1 MPQAYW
7 SFFVFF
13 NIHYTELNLSGAFN
27 PFLEKNMNL
36 SNLFASVHVIRI
48 CFSTCQRMI
57 SQSGR
62 QWIGGV
68 GVLMI
73 LCGCTPLIQS
83 GLTLRPPTLSPTNLT
98 KALPETEQI
107 DGPVTIA
114 LATSLPD
121 AYAKPLLNFLLQIPF
136 VVTSSGEQPLVV
148 LDQPDLARAQ
158 IVYGR
163 LDAQAQPLAER
174 YYAVVAPF
182 ATVTDDISMNEL
194 QQRWQGF
201 DQRPLFVTTD
211 AAPLLESLWGATAS
225 QAVASAELLN
235 RLENNPEALGIVA
248 FDRLDPRFK
257 VLTVD
262 GVNVLDN
269 HLDPTTYPLVF
280 AVNIKGVG
288 ASLLASLLRPV
299 LTPFTNR
306 DPNQLTT
313 LLMTG
318 VTAMSRGTAAHME
331 RAGVLS
337 PAQII
342 SATFAAADITH
353 ISNEIPFLDDCVV
366 NNTLNN
372 LVLCSHTSYWA
383 TLEAVGTDIV
393 GLSGNHVNDFGRGGA
408 RRSLQFYKDNNIPI
422 YGSGLTIEE
431 ACAPLQWEDHGNTFA
446 FFAVLAFGP
455 ESAWV
460 TDTEPGACYYYDR
473 KAEILDAVRKA
484 AKEVDIV
491 AVELQYVE
499 TYAPYPTAEQ
509 VVEFRELREAGA
521 DIVTGVQSHVP
532 QAMEPYGAADPGGPG
547 MIVYGL
553 GNLFFDQ
560 MWSWETRTE
569 LYARHTIYQGHVLST
584 EILTGVLEDFAQPR
598 WATPAER
605 ADLLTN
611 IFTAAPPRP

>member
-1 MPQAYW
+1 MI
-7 SFFVFF
+7 FF
-13 NIHYTELNLSGAFN
+13 N
-27 PFLEKNMNL
+27 
-36 SNLFASVHVIRI
+36 LFSSVKFTRG
-48 CFSTCQRMI
+48 SLLPYLQQARP
-57 SQSGR
+57 SGR
-62 QWIGGV
+62 LWLWSIGLFV
-68 GVLMI
+68 I

-83 GLTLRPPTLSPTNLT
+83 GVTLRPATLSLA
-98 KALPETEQI
+98 KAEKI
-107 DGPVTIA
+107 DGPVTVA
-114 LATSLPD
+114 LAASLPD
-121 AYAKPLLNFLLQIPF
+121 VYAKPLLNFLLQIPF
-136 VVTSSGEQPLVV
+136 VLTSSGEQPLVV
-148 LDQPDLARAQ
+148 LDQPELARAQ
-158 IVYGR
+158 ITYGR
-163 LDAQAQPLAER
+163 LDSQSLTLSER

-182 ATVTDDISMNEL
+182 ATITDDIALQEL

-201 DQRPLFVTTD
+201 DQRPLFVTAD
-211 AAPLLESLWGATAS
+211 AAPLLESLWGTAAS
-225 QAVASAELLN
+225 QVVPTEELLTT
-235 RLENNPEALGIVA
+235 LENTPDALGIIA

-269 HLDPTTYPLVF
+269 QLDPATYPLVF
-280 AVNIKGVG
+280 GVNIKGVG
-288 ASLLASLLRPV
+288 ASLLAALLQPV

-306 DPNQLTT
+306 DAKQLTT

-318 VTAMSRGTAAHME
+318 VTAMSRGTAARME
-331 RAGVLS
+331 QSGVLY

-353 ISNEIPFLDDCVV
+353 ISNEVPFLDDCVV

-372 LVLCSHTSYWA
+372 LVLCSHTSYWEA
-383 TLEAVGTDIV
+383 LAAVGTDIV
-393 GLSGNHVNDFGRGGA
+393 GLSGNHVNDFGREGA

-431 ACAPLQWEDHGNTFA
+431 ACAPLQWTDHGNTFA

-460 TDTEPGACYYYDR
+460 TETEPGACYYYDR
-473 KAEILDAVRKA
+473 KEELLDAVRKA
-484 AKEVDIV
+484 AQEVDIV
-491 AVELQYVE
+491 AVELQYTE
-499 TYAPYPTAEQ
+499 TYFPYPTGEQ
-509 VVEFRELREAGA
+509 VIEFRELREAGA

-532 QAMEPYGAADPGGPG
+532 QAMEPYGVTDPGGPG

-569 LYARHTIYQGHVLST
+569 LYARHTIYQGRLLNT

-598 WATPAER
+598 WTTPAER
-605 ADLLTN
+605 AELLN
-611 IFTAAPPRP
+611 SIYEAAPPRP

>member
-1 MPQAYW
+1 MNF
-7 SFFVFF
+7 SNRFSSV
-13 NIHYTELNLSGAFN
+13 L
-27 PFLEKNMNL
+27 FL
-36 SNLFASVHVIRI
+36 RR
-48 CFSTCQRMI
+48 CFSLYPRVRK
-57 SQSGR
+57 QSAQSWVWRLG
-62 QWIGGV
+62 I
-68 GVLMI
+68 LLL
-73 LCGCTPLIQS
+73 LCGCSPLIQS
-83 GLTLRPPTLSPTNLT
+83 GLTLRPSALSASNL
-98 KALPETEQI
+98 KEAIAAEQI
-107 DGPVTIA
+107 DGPVTVA

-121 AYAKPLLNFLLQIPF
+121 AYAKPMLNFLLQIPF

-158 IVYGR
+158 IAYGR
-163 LDAQAQPLAER
+163 LDTQALTIAER

-182 ATVTDDISMNEL
+182 ATVTDDIAMNEL

-201 DQRPLFVTTD
+201 DQRPLLVTAD
-211 AAPLLESLWGATAS
+211 AAPLLDSLWGSAAS
-225 QAVASAELLN
+225 QIVPTEELLN
-235 RLENNPEALGIVA
+235 TLESTPDALGIIA

-269 HLDPTTYPLVF
+269 QLDPATYPLVF
-280 AVNIKGVG
+280 GVNIKGVG
-288 ASLLASLLRPV
+288 ASLLAALLQPV

-306 DPNQLTT
+306 DPQQLTT

-318 VTAMSRGTAAHME
+318 VTAMSRGTAARME
-331 RAGVLS
+331 QSGALY

-353 ISNEIPFLDDCVV
+353 ISNEVPFLDDCVV

-372 LVLCSHTSYWA
+372 LVLCSHTSYWE
-383 TLEAVGTDIV
+383 TLAAVGTDIV
-393 GLSGNHVNDFGRGGA
+393 GLSGNHVNDFGREGA
-408 RRSLQFYKDNNIPI
+408 RRSLQFYKDNDIPI

-491 AVELQYVE
+491 AVELQYTE
-499 TYAPYPTAEQ
+499 TYFPYPTGEQ

-532 QAMEPYGAADPGGPG
+532 QAMEAYGAADPGGPG

-569 LYARHTIYQGHVLST
+569 LYARHTIYQGRVLST
-584 EILTGVLEDFAQPR
+584 EILTGVLEDYAQPR
-598 WATPAER
+598 WATPEER
-605 ADLLTN
+605 AELLN
-611 IFTAAPPRP
+611 SIFTAAPPRP